1 MKLRTR
7 VGIVVMLLAALPSS
21 LLTWNNYRED
31 RSAIA
36 ASRDAALRGTASE
49 LADVLEANSARW
61 LEGLRAD
68 ARLPGFADFAR
79 QDAPPDPLLMSRYF
93 TAVASRDVVN
103 ISAVGLLNLDGRV
116 IDDSRAL
123 NRGRDELDQPYFRR
137 LIETGQPQLAG
148 PHAGPGGEQGI
159 YLSALVRDADD
170 KRLGVLRVRLE
181 PSVVGLIMA
190 RSLVSSPEL
199 SATLLDEQ
207 GTILSSIGPR
217 GSWEASTALL
227 KSGVGSAG
235 GERFASEKVQGTPWV
250 VVVHEPLAQWLEP
263 QDALGHAWW
272 AQTLVLLTLLTAASA
287 FIAHRLSSPIQRYSA
302 AARRM
307 SKGDFETPVPQHP
320 GSEELRDLGE
330 ALASLSV
337 QLHHTL
343 GSLSRELDQRRKADE
358 ALRQSREQFL
368 DLVEQLPCAVYRCAN
383 TAGWPMDYMSPQ
395 IQSITGFSP
404 DALLHGDGQAF
415 TRLILAEYIPG
426 NEAAVQQALET
437 GESYEI
443 RYRIRHR
450 NGSLRWIWERG
461 SAHRDEAG
469 QMTQLSGVLFDV
481 TQEQA
486 TKGAIEVLRSGIDS
500 QLGGDFFSALA
511 KGLRQHLGCSA
522 VMVGR
527 FRGEPPERIRALALE
542 EREVGLSRT
551 EFELADTPSAALLA
565 SGQLNIADAASAMF
579 PGDSELRARGIRGYV
594 GRRLDDQQGRPI
606 GVIAV
611 LDDRRMDDLSS
622 VGMLLDLCQAR
633 AAAELE
639 RVMASESLQHLA
651 AELESRVI
659 ARTRELEE
667 TNQSLSQA
675 MQQLVQSEKLASLGN
690 LVAGVA
696 HELNTPIGN
705 ALTVATALR
714 DMQKQFSH
722 QVAEGTLKRSSLERF
737 FAENEEA
744 ASLVERNLSRAASLI
759 SQFKQ
764 VAVDQ
769 ASVRRRKFDLR
780 ETINDVLSTLSPR
793 LKRLPHRL
801 DVQVA
806 EGVLLDS
813 FPGPLEQVLTNLIE
827 NSLVH
832 AFTPGQVGHIRI
844 TATKTATR
852 IRLQYQDDGVGIPAA
867 VRHRVFDPFFTTR
880 LGQGGSGLG
889 LYLVYALVTGP
900 LGGSICIVDQTQA
913 GTCFDL
919 DFPDSAPRTSEETE

>member
-7 VGIVVMLLAALPSS
+7 VGVVVMVLAALPSS
-21 LLTWNNYRED
+21 LLTWNNYREN
-31 RSAIA
+31 RQAIA
-36 ASRDAALRGTASE
+36 EKRDAALSGTARE
-49 LADVLEANSARW
+49 LADALEANSARW

-68 ARLPGFADFAR
+68 ARLPGFAELSRPHA
-79 QDAPPDPLLMSRYF
+79 APDPLLMSRYF
-93 TAVASRDVVN
+93 SAVASRDVVN
-103 ISAVGLLNLDGRV
+103 ISAVGLLNLDGSV

-123 NRGRDELDQPYFRR
+123 NRARDESDQPYFAR
-137 LIETGQPQLAG
+137 LIETGQPQLTG
-148 PHAGPGGEQGI
+148 PHKGPGGEQGI

-170 KRLGVLRVRLE
+170 QRLGVLRVRLE

-190 RSLVSSPEL
+190 RSLVSSPDL

-207 GTILSSIGPR
+207 GIILSSVGPR
-217 GSWEASTALL
+217 GSWKTPDLVLAGGIDSTD
-227 KSGVGSAG
+227 
-235 GERFASEKVQGTPWV
+235 GERFASEKVQGTPWT
-250 VVVHEPLAQWLEP
+250 VVVHEPLGQWLEP
-263 QDALGHAWW
+263 QDALGRAWW
-272 AQTLVLLTLLTAASA
+272 MQTLLLLALLTAASA

-320 GSEELRDLGE
+320 GSEELRELGE

-343 GSLSRELDQRRKADE
+343 GSLSRELDQRRKTDE

-383 TAGWPMDYMSPQ
+383 SSGWPMDYLSPQ
-395 IQSITGFSP
+395 IQSITGFSSET
-404 DALLHGDGQAF
+404 LLHGDGQAF
-415 TRLILAEYIPG
+415 TRLILAEYIAS
-426 NEAAVQQALET
+426 NEAGLQQALES
-437 GESYEI
+437 GESYEF
-443 RYRIRHR
+443 RYQIRHR

-461 SAHRDEAG
+461 AAHRDEAG
-469 QMTQLSGVLFDV
+469 QPTQLSGVLFDV

-486 TKGAIEVLRSGIDS
+486 TTGAIDVLRSGIDS

-511 KGLRQHLGCSA
+511 KGLRQHLGCYA
-522 VMVGR
+522 VLVGR
-527 FRGEPPERIRALALE
+527 FRGEPPERVSSLALE
-542 EREVGLSRT
+542 ERAPGVSRT

-565 SGQLNIADAASAMF
+565 SGHLDVADAASTLF
-579 PGDSELRARGIRGYV
+579 PGDSELRSRGIRGYV
-594 GRRLDDQQGRPI
+594 GRRLDDRQGRPI

-611 LDDRRMDDLSS
+611 LDDRRIDDLSS

-639 RVMASESLQHLA
+639 RLMASESLQHLA
-651 AELESRVI
+651 ADLENRVMV
-659 ARTRELEE
+659 RTRELEE
-667 TNQSLSQA
+667 TNRSLSQA
-675 MQQLVQSEKLASLGN
+675 MQQVVQSEKLASLGN

-705 ALTVATALR
+705 ALTVATTLR
-714 DMQKQFSH
+714 DMQRELAQ
-722 QVAEGTLKRSSLERF
+722 QVEDGNLKRSSLERF

-780 ETINDVLSTLSPR
+780 ETIDDVLSTLSPR
-793 LKRLPHRL
+793 LKRLPHRV
-801 DVQVA
+801 DMHVA
-806 EGVLLDS
+806 DGIVLDS

-832 AFTPGQVGHIRI
+832 AFTPGQVGSIRI
-844 TATKTATR
+844 TASKAGSR
-852 IRLQYQDDGVGIPAA
+852 IRLHYQDDGAGIPAA

-900 LGGSICIVDQTQA
+900 LGGSIGIVDQGQA
-913 GTCFDL
+913 GACFEIDL
-919 DFPDSAPRTSEETE
+919 PDSAPRTSEETE